1 MRSLPLLLD
10 QCLCIVTMERG
21 AVTGMRLPNWYCS
34 APACGRALF
43 AVAAC
48 VHFGDRTVP
57 RCVRGPVLPELECL
71 AVALTAARL
80 WPGSPVAFQVAF
92 QYEVLDWMSSVQ
104 LQCVA
109 RCACRA
115 VVVVNVCRPDCV
127 HSAPEFSTMAW
138 MEAINDASERHGVLR
153 KLPRSVYTQAFRAY
167 KHTFMRSKEFVT
179 LVERPK
185 QEILCCCCA
194 GAGLHAL
201 GDACFKATRCLQ
213 SLFSL
218 VFVVSLAQ
226 ARTLGA
232 TPSSFCQL

>member
-127 HSAPEFSTMAW
+127 HSAPGFSTMAW

-167 KHTFMRSKEFVT
+167 TSIRS
-179 LVERPK
+179 
-185 QEILCCCCA
+185 C
-194 GAGLHAL
+194 GA
-201 GDACFKATRCLQ
+201 K
-213 SLFSL
+213 
-218 VFVVSLAQ
+218 
-226 ARTLGA
+226 
-232 TPSSFCQL
+232 SSSH

>member
-57 RCVRGPVLPELECL
+57 SCVRGPVLPELECL

-194 GAGLHAL
+194 GL
-201 GDACFKATRCLQ
+201 GQACMR
-213 SLFSL
+213 
-218 VFVVSLAQ
+218 
-226 ARTLGA
+226 
-232 TPSSFCQL
+232 